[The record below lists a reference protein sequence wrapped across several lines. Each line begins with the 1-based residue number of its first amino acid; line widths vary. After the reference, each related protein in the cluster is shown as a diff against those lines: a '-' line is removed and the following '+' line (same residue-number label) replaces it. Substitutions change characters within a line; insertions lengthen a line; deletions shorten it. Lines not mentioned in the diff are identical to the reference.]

1 MLNTDLTNQRQV
13 FVGEY
18 VRSGDHLEAAKKAGY
33 KETHTLRNQACK
45 LRRECADEIT
55 EELHRNFAEIAPR
68 ALNILTDLAE
78 NAESESVRLGATR
91 DLLDRAGF
99 RPVDR
104 HEIVKEKSVEELN
117 AQLVSLVGENGAE
130 MLISAF
136 KSRRSISG
144 PEHFCESTNCTQRP
158 IRAGGLRSCANVTFD
173 VCRVVVR
180 RRRERMMSRCFIVYW
195 LVLEGGYCFVPEEL
209 YFNRKMSLPPEFVFP
224 SKSPEV

>member
-1 MLNTDLTNQRQV
+1 MAKSDLTNQRQV
-13 FVGEY
+13 FVEEY
-18 VRSGDHLEAAKKAGY
+18 VHSGDHLEAAKKAGY
-33 KETHTLRNQACK
+33 KDTHTLRNQACK

-78 NAESESVRLGATR
+78 NADSESVRLGATR
-91 DLLDRAGF
+91 DLLDRAGC

-136 KSRRSISG
+136 RSRKSITG
-144 PEHFCESTNCTQRP
+144 PELD
-158 IRAGGLRSCANVTFD
+158 G
-173 VCRVVVR
+173 
-180 RRRERMMSRCFIVYW
+180 
-195 LVLEGGYCFVPEEL
+195 
-209 YFNRKMSLPPEFVFP
+209 
-224 SKSPEV
+224 